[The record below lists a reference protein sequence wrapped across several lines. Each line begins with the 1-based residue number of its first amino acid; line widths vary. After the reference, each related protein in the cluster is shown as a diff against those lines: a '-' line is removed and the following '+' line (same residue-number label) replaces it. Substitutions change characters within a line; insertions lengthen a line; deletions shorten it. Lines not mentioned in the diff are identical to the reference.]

1 MKDTL
6 IEIRFLH
13 GDSPRAGDLIVSEIM
28 ADPSPSLHFPEFEFV
43 EIYNRANYPINL
55 QGLYFMGKEIKSP
68 TIIPAD
74 SFLLICNTAASGHFD
89 NYRVLYLEGLSNYF
103 LANSGGTITL
113 TDSAGNTLLKQQYDI
128 GWHSNKQAAEGG
140 ISLAIRDLSLECSN
154 NANYWSSSLNQ
165 EGASPGKKN
174 LTLPLYLPK
183 HQKLKWIREKSK
195 GISLEFTQDF
205 KADGIIL
212 WVDNLSA
219 PFEIL
224 SDNLLY
230 IPLDENN
237 QEPKLVNLALQNC
250 SNHYASEISFEYS
263 GGKDGEAIIFNEI
276 MYDPHPGSG
285 EYIELYNPSNNYQR
299 LQKLYIEEDGNSY
312 DLDSTGLLLAPN
324 SYLLISRDTSTYGAL
339 FPYYDKHTFYD
350 DAKMPALSN
359 QGASLRLMH
368 ADLGEIDAVNYDATY
383 HFTGLVNTQGISL
396 ERINPNAMGKTGWTS
411 AASSYNYGSPG
422 HKNSQNQNLQ
432 IQGNFSISPA
442 FISPDSDGDQDL
454 CTISLNGISPNQILN
469 LSIFDKSG
477 NKVLTISEKQVVGT
491 ENIFFWKGDNHL
503 GSRVSEGIYLVLA
516 ELTNAEKTTVYKG
529 SITVLYK

>member
-1 MKDTL
+1 M
-6 IEIRFLH
+6 
-13 GDSPRAGDLIVSEIM
+13 
-28 ADPSPSLHFPEFEFV
+28 
-43 EIYNRANYPINL
+43 
-55 QGLYFMGKEIKSP
+55 
-68 TIIPAD
+68 
-74 SFLLICNTAASGHFD
+74 
-89 NYRVLYLEGLSNYF
+89 
-103 LANSGGTITL
+103 
-113 TDSAGNTLLKQQYDI
+113 
-128 GWHSNKQAAEGG
+128 
-140 ISLAIRDLSLECSN
+140 
-154 NANYWSSSLNQ
+154 
-165 EGASPGKKN
+165 
-174 LTLPLYLPK
+174 
-183 HQKLKWIREKSK
+183 
-195 GISLEFTQDF
+195 
-205 KADGIIL
+205 
-212 WVDNLSA
+212 DNLSA